1 VKREKIFL
9 GIGLLV
15 LGVAIHL
22 LPELNNSL
30 FYQINHFHFR
40 WLDTVMLPITYC
52 GDGVVLSIVALGAW
66 RLRGFRKFLQL
77 VLILISAGILVQ
89 IIKHFF
95 PSPRPSLVFSDIH
108 ILGPVL
114 RAHSFPSGHTASTF
128 GLVSFLSGEFPKL
141 ETLLWVM
148 AMLIGFSRIY
158 VGAHFPADV
167 LFGAGLGYLVAK
179 IYIVAW
185 QDSKCSGRAKL
196 C

>member
-1 VKREKIFL
+1 MKREKIL
-9 GIGLLV
+9 LSIGLLA

-22 LPELNNSL
+22 LPELNNFL
-30 FYQINHFHFR
+30 FYQINHFHFK
-40 WLDTVMLPITYC
+40 WLNTIMLPITYC
-52 GDGVVLSIVALGAW
+52 GDGTVLFIIALGFW
-66 RLRGFRKFLQL
+66 RVRGWKKFLQL
-77 VLILISAGILVQ
+77 VLILISAGILVEV
-89 IIKHFF
+89 IKHFF
-95 PSPRPSLVFSDIH
+95 PSPRPSAVFSDIH

-128 GLVSFLSGEFPKL
+128 GLVSFLSGEFPEL
-141 ETLLWVM
+141 GTLLWVV

-179 IYIVAW
+179 IYIGLW
-185 QDSKCSGRAKL
+185 ENSKCSGRAKL

>member
-1 VKREKIFL
+1 MKRGKILF
-9 GIGLLV
+9 GIGLLALAVIIHV
-15 LGVAIHL
+15 L
-22 LPELNNSL
+22 PQLNNFL

-40 WLDTVMLPITYC
+40 WLDTIMLPITYC
-52 GDGVVLSIVALGAW
+52 GNGTVLFIVALGLW
-66 RLRGFRKFLQL
+66 RLRGLRKFLQL

-89 IIKHFF
+89 MIKYFF
-95 PSPRPSLVFSDIH
+95 PSPRPSVVFSDIH

-114 RAHSFPSGHTASTF
+114 SARSFPSGHAASTF

-148 AMLIGFSRIY
+148 AILIGFSRIY

-179 IYIVAW
+179 IYMVAW
-185 QDSKCSGRAKL
+185 KVKR
-196 C
+196 